1 MSTLAAELEP
11 RACQAR
17 CTDDELIVTLL
28 DGRALSVPLQ
38 WFPRLVAATAEQRQH
53 VSLIGDG
60 EGIHWPAI
68 DEDVSLAGLL
78 LGQPS
83 VEYTRMPRRMRP

>member
-38 WFPRLVAATAEQRQH
+38 WFPRLVAATPHAEADAALTFWQ
-53 VSLIGDG
+53 SGG
-60 EGIHWPAI
+60 A
-68 DEDVSLAGLL
+68 
-78 LGQPS
+78 
-83 VEYTRMPRRMRP
+83 